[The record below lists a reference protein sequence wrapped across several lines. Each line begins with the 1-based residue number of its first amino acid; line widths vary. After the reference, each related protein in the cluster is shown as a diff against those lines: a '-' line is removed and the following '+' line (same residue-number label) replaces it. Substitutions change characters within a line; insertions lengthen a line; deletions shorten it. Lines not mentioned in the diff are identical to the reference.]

1 MVHPPKIYNRIF
13 RVIQAKL
20 HSYLSRKRLIQL
32 HTNEDNAK
40 ITLKGPIG
48 LVDIH
53 IDEIIPS
60 IVQQLR
66 KDIGLSS
73 LISVA
78 EENWGNF
85 LFKGAIR
92 AQI

>member
-20 HSYLSRKRLIQL
+20 HSYLSRKHLIQL
-32 HTNEDNAK
+32 HTSEDNDK

-53 IDEIIPS
+53 IDEVIPS
-60 IVQQLR
+60 VVQQLQ

-78 EENWGNF
+78 EEN
-85 LFKGAIR
+85 
-92 AQI
+92 